1 MIRLITFA
9 FLMSI
14 GIGSFAGGPDCPN
27 TSKQKRDRQRNR
39 SEATN
44 SKKHMRKVVNANP
57 QHAGYPKADVKGD
70 FPMRVDKNTYY
81 IEE

>member
-1 MIRLITFA
+1 MTFA

-14 GIGSFAGGPDCPN
+14 GMVSMAGGPDCAN
-27 TSKQKRDRQRNR
+27 TSKQNRNKHKSR
-39 SEATN
+39 TEASTR
-44 SKKHMRKVVNANP
+44 KKHMRKVVNANP